1 MPDETRD
8 IVIRN
13 EARITALEARNVEM
27 WADIEH
33 IREVV
38 DQAKGG
44 WKMLL
49 MVGGASAAVGAFVV
63 KIIEW
68 IRPH

>member
-1 MPDETRD
+1 MVDDTRD

-13 EARITALEARNVEM
+13 QARIDALEARNVEM
-27 WADIEH
+27 YADIKH

-44 WKMLL
+44 WRMLM
-49 MVGGASAAVGAFVV
+49 MVGGASAAVGAVAV

-68 IRPH
+68 VKS